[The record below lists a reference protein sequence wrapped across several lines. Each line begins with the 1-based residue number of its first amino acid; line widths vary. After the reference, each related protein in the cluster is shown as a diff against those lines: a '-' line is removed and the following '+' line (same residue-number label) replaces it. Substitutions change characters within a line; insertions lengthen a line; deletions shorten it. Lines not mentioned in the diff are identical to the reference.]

1 MMTQTDFNGYGEELE
16 KRLRLKTFPLA
27 LKMLARKDDIPE
39 GAIRPKK
46 DLHLHLA
53 LCQGWA
59 MSRREGTSV
68 AMLKEDMW
76 CYVPVMAF
84 GFAQFPEYYLEG
96 HMGFPSKVSSLA
108 AAKKMA
114 HAFPRLEYGGYVGVV
129 SAPLKAANFEPDL
142 VVIYCNSVQLMS
154 LLSGVKYREGHIVTS
169 KLDPS
174 AACVQCTVPAL
185 HSGDCQVSIPC
196 LGDRRLAMAQDDEM
210 IFSVPKERLED
221 LISGLRHSD
230 EIGNGLPVKF
240 EMRPDYPLSEGYAK
254 MGKMLG
260 MEIQE

>member
-1 MMTQTDFNGYGEELE
+1 MMTQADFNDYGEELE
-16 KRLRLKTFPLA
+16 KRLQLKTFPLA
-27 LKMLARKDDIPE
+27 LKMLAREDDIPE
-39 GAIRPKK
+39 GAIRPKE

-53 LCQGWA
+53 LCQGLA

-76 CYVPVMAF
+76 CYIPVMAF
-84 GFAQFPEYYLEG
+84 GFAQTPEYYLEG
-96 HMGFPSKVSSLA
+96 HMGFPSKVGSLA
-108 AAKKMA
+108 VAKKLA
-114 HAFPRLEYGGYVGVV
+114 NALPRLECGRYVGVV

-154 LLSGVKYREGHIVTS
+154 LLSGVKYREGHLVTS

-174 AACVQCTVPAL
+174 AACVQCTVPVL
-185 HSGDCQVSIPC
+185 QSGDCQVSVPC
-196 LGDRRLAMAQDDEM
+196 LGDRRWAMAQDDEM

-221 LISGLRHSD
+221 LILGLRHSD
-230 EIGNGLPVKF
+230 EIGNGFPLNF

-254 MGKMLG
+254 MGGMLG
-260 MEIQE
+260 MET